1 MTPVTEPTTATAAAA
16 READPD
22 PGAADLPADS
32 ASGGEAG
39 PPMAPARPVTDQ
51 PWGRILR
58 FGGVGALVQV
68 FIALSGMPVGLDGRT
83 IVEPILSLGYL
94 SLVWLPLIL
103 GYRVGHQPVLEGMP
117 ATAKGGRE
125 VAAGALTGAAAAAG
139 ISLLVALLANFD
151 LRDPLVNWSPQL
163 AEVCGFGR
171 GAWFGAAIWLVIGAA
186 VGAAGGALHLLGG
199 PVRRAVI
206 AAAAS
211 VAAAAVLETILT
223 DLLGGLG
230 LEAATDWFYAPRGGV
245 SWPGAAVLAAAA
257 AGLAAAEGGRGR
269 VGRARSGLRA
279 LEGPARTRANAAL
292 MLAVGLAAVVL
303 PLLVG
308 KITNELLANV
318 GLFVLLALGLNIVV
332 GLAGI
337 LDLGY
342 VAFYAVGGYT
352 VAVLTA
358 AASPRIAPELPWFA
372 ALLVAMVMAG
382 LVGLFIGA
390 PVIRMRGDY
399 LAIVTLGFGEIIRLL
414 FLSDWLSGWFGGA
427 QGITNIPGV
436 EVFGLATV
444 KGTDPR
450 SVLYLVMVFCALAVY
465 ASWRLER
472 SRLGR
477 AWVAIREDE
486 TVAEAMGVNTVSAKL
501 MAFVVGAVLASF
513 SGAIFSAKVG
523 SIFPSSFLILISIII
538 LVIVIFGGMGSVA
551 GVIAGAVVLIGVLG
565 GPRQPGLL
573 QELSEYKLL
582 VYGALLVWI
591 MLKRPQG
598 LIPNVR
604 RSRELRPE
612 EVLQDAWLQAVQAPA
627 RSDGEGGRV
636 DGDSIDED
644 GDDGEGTDEEEE
656 GDGDEDG
663 NGGEGEGDE
672 GGGEGTDDGDDG
684 EGGPSGGADGFDG
697 LTRRRRARRA
707 AAAADS
713 PLLQTRGLGVSF
725 GGLQA
730 LADLDFEVAEGE
742 IVSVIGPNGA
752 GKTTLFN
759 LISGMVAPTAGDIRF
774 DGASLLGLD
783 PNQVADRGIARTF
796 QNVRLFDNM
805 TVLEN
810 VMVAQHCRTRQG
822 PVSAL
827 LRTKNFRQEEA
838 EIQTYGQ
845 FVLKFFGARLIGYR
859 QDQPAST
866 LSYANRRRLEIARA
880 MATMPRLILLDE
892 PVAGMNPV
900 ESARLTEQIGLLR
913 SDWGFT
919 VVLIEH
925 DMNVVRDVS
934 DRVVVLDHGEAIA
947 QGSYQE
953 VSTDP
958 AVIEAYLGRKA
969 EAP

>member
-1 MTPVTEPTTATAAAA
+1 MTPVTEPTTTAAAA
-16 READPD
+16 READPGAAD
-22 PGAADLPADS
+22 PGAADLSADS

-39 PPMAPARPVTDQ
+39 PPTAPARPVADQ

-103 GYRVGHQPVLEGMP
+103 GYRVGHQPVLEGM
-117 ATAKGGRE
+117 AAVAKGGRE
-125 VAAGALTGAAAAAG
+125 VAAGALTGAAAGAG

-436 EVFGLATV
+436 QVFGLATV

-627 RSDGEGGRV
+627 RDDGETGGV
-636 DGDSIDED
+636 DDEGQDDGDD
-644 GDDGEGTDEEEE
+644 GDVEGMDEEGDGEGTDGDDDE
-656 GDGDEDG
+656 GDDG
-663 NGGEGEGDE
+663 V
-672 GGGEGTDDGDDG
+672 DGAG
-684 EGGPSGGADGFDG
+684 EGGPSAGDDGFDG

-707 AAAADS
+707 AAPADS

-774 DGASLLGLD
+774 DGTSLLGLD

>member
-1 MTPVTEPTTATAAAA
+1 MITASQPTATA
-16 READPD
+16 PGG
-22 PGAADLPADS
+22 GAATPPA
-32 ASGGEAG
+32 G
-39 PPMAPARPVTDQ
+39 PARPMADQ

-58 FGGVGALVQV
+58 LGGIGALAQV

-83 IVEPILSLGYL
+83 IVEPVLSLGYL
-94 SLVWLPLIL
+94 ALIWLPLIL
-103 GYRVGHQPVLEGMP
+103 GYRVGHQPVLEGVAAP
-117 ATAKGGRE
+117 APGGRE
-125 VAAGALTGAAAAAG
+125 VGAGALTGAAAGAG
-139 ISLLVALLANFD
+139 ISVLVALLANFD

-163 AEVCGFGR
+163 AEICGFGR
-171 GAWFGAAIWLVIGAA
+171 GPWFGAVIWLVIGAV

-199 PVRRAVI
+199 RVRRAVI
-206 AAAAS
+206 AAAAT

-223 DLLGGLG
+223 DLVGGLG
-230 LEAATDWFYAPRGGV
+230 LEAVTDWLYAARGGV
-245 SWPGAAVLAAAA
+245 SWPGAIALAAAA
-257 AGLAAAEGGRGR
+257 ALTVAAGRGR
-269 VGRARSGLRA
+269 VARARTRLRT
-279 LEGPARTRANAAL
+279 LEGPTRTRANAVL
-292 MLAVGLAAVVL
+292 VLAFGLAAVVL

-372 ALLVAMVMAG
+372 ALLAAMVMAG

-436 EVFGLATV
+436 QVFGLAVV

-477 AWVAIREDE
+477 AWMAIREDE
-486 TVAEAMGVNTVSAKL
+486 TVAETMGVNTVSAKL

-604 RSRELRPE
+604 RSRELHPE

-627 RSDGEGGRV
+627 GRNV
-636 DGDSIDED
+636 EED
-644 GDDGEGTDEEEE
+644 GDDDDDELDE
-656 GDGDEDG
+656 GDGED
-663 NGGEGEGDE
+663 
-672 GGGEGTDDGDDG
+672 DDGVD
-684 EGGPSGGADGFDG
+684 GGPGSQDSGENGDGGDGLSVGAEGFDG
-697 LTRRRRARRA
+697 LSRRRRPQRA
-707 AAAADS
+707 AGTGE
-713 PLLQTRGLGVSF
+713 PLLVTRGLGVAF

-759 LISGMVAPTAGDIRF
+759 LISGMIPPTSGDIRF
-774 DGASLLGLD
+774 DGTSLLGMD

-796 QNVRLFDNM
+796 QNVRLFSNM

-827 LRTKNFRQEEA
+827 LRTRNFRQEEA
-838 EIQTYGQ
+838 EIRTYGQ
-845 FVLKFFGARLIGYR
+845 FVLKFFGSRLIGYR
-859 QDQPAST
+859 LDQPAAT

-947 QGSYQE
+947 QGSYEE
-953 VSTDP
+953 VSTNP

-969 EAP
+969 AAP